1 MKYKIN
7 KIIYLALFQI
17 FILESCD
24 NTYHLDS
31 RDRMIIDTTANTQIA
46 KITKTLDDS
55 ALIKRPINIKKIT
68 DSLVEFQLK
77 AIAKKLN
84 PN

>member
-7 KIIYLALFQI
+7 KIIYLFLFQI

-31 RDRMIIDTTANTQIA
+31 RDRTIIDTTANAQIA
-46 KITKTLDDS
+46 KMTKALDDS
-55 ALIKRPINIKKIT
+55 TRVKRPINIKKIS

-77 AIAKKLN
+77 AIAEKLH
-84 PN
+84 PH